1 MRERGGGGGGRRDE
15 MGVYVTE
22 EGREKERGEEIE
34 NEIVRKKRVMEE
46 NRVNLL
52 VKDFLDNRNMQQRCK
67 LFRKH
72 LGMGI
77 REKRAPTILLS
88 KNLLNGRT

>member
-1 MRERGGGGGGRRDE
+1 MREGGGGGRRDE

-22 EGREKERGEEIE
+22 KEREKERGEEIE
-34 NEIVRKKRVMEE
+34 NEIVRKERVMEE
-46 NRVNLL
+46 KRVNLL
-52 VKDFLDNRNMQQRCK
+52 VKDFLDNRSMQQRCK